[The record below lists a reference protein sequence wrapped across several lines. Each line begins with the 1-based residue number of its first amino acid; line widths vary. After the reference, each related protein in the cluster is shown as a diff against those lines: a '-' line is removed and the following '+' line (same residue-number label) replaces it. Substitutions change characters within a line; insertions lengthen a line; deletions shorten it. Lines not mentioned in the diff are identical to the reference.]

1 MLVKQVSKY
10 LTDLLRT
17 SSVKKKLQKVYEGDK
32 NAEISKRKAVTIAFN
47 ALQQLLWPH
56 LCREDP

>member
-47 ALQQLLWPH
+47 ALQQLF
-56 LCREDP
+56 